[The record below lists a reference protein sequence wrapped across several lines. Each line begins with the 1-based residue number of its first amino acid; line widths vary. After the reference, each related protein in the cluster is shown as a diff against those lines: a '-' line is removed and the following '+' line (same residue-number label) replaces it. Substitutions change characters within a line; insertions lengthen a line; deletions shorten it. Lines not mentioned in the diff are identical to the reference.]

1 MKVCCPNCNLEIDP
15 EIISMFK
22 LKKDVVVSS
31 ANSGGG
37 GCVCVGGGGCCC
49 ASVSVNESGSASV
62 SVNDSSSSSSTS
74 SSHECIICCEI
85 VDKLVKCE
93 YCNNTCCNDCFQQHL
108 LLSGIKPK
116 CMHCAANLL
125 FEHIIKMSDSEW
137 YTKVYRLKL
146 QEFFFIEEKKLIPES
161 IDHMHAY
168 LNAQGYARVAQMIKV
183 RVPGRWNMY
192 HGDIEYEYEEQLE
205 ELSLS
210 EINANRCL
218 EEYGKGWV
226 RFNFETNQFD
236 DHTTKKLNAY
246 DESIFPCPMSMCLG
260 FVREGYCNICNKH
273 VCSDCREPK
282 SSTHKCNP
290 DTIKSIRVLA
300 KSGRNCPKC
309 YIPISKIDGCD
320 QMFCTEC
327 KTTFSWN
334 SGRIYNDNEFHH
346 NPHYLDWI
354 AEQRKNEALIRI
366 MHLRQ
371 DDYNCNEYISIK
383 NLLSCFSLEANQKYK
398 QYKNSRK
405 ISLVIKPLENEAEYM
420 SEFLKYHK
428 DILHVRATAGNH
440 ANVQPLDN
448 NDLRVQLLSNEID
461 EKKFKELTELKYYDY
476 NKSMLYCNIYMM
488 VYMSAIILFDNLYV
502 FTHSKTKIK
511 QSKLE
516 FLFDTYLQFQ
526 KIIEFANSKLDYN
539 KQIFGHDPRFIKFHQ

>member
-1 MKVCCPNCNLEIDP
+1 MKVCCPNCDLEFDP

-22 LKKDVVVSS
+22 LEKEDVQVVVTSS
-31 ANSGGG
+31 ANSGCGE
-37 GCVCVGGGGCCC
+37 CVCVGGGG
-49 ASVSVNESGSASV
+49 GGGGI
-62 SVNDSSSSSSTS
+62 STS
-74 SSHECIICCEI
+74 TNTSTNTDSGHECIICCEM

-108 LLSGIKPK
+108 LMSGIKPK

-125 FEHIIKMSDSEW
+125 FEHIIKMSDPEW

-146 QEFFFIEEKKLIPES
+146 QEIFFIEEKKLIPES
-161 IDHMHAY
+161 IDPMRAY
-168 LNAQGYARVAQMIKV
+168 LDAQAYARIPMTI
-183 RVPGRWNMY
+183 RVPVFHPWDMIGGCMI
-192 HGDIEYEYEEQLE
+192 GDEYEDQLD
-205 ELSLS
+205 ELSLTAM
-210 EINANRCL
+210 NANRCV

-226 RFNFETNQFD
+226 GFNFETNQFD

-260 FVREGYCNICNKH
+260 LVREGFCNICNKN

-282 SSTHKCNP
+282 SSTHKCNT
-290 DTIKSIRVLA
+290 DIIKSIRALT

-334 SGRIYNDNEFHH
+334 SGRIVNDNEFHH

-354 AEQRKNEALIRI
+354 TEKRKNEALIQI
-366 MHLRQ
+366 MRLRQ
-371 DDYNCNEYISIK
+371 DDYNCNEYITKK
-383 NLLSCFSLEANQKYK
+383 NLLSCFSSEANEKHK
-398 QYKNSRK
+398 HYKNSSK
-405 ISLVIKPLENEAEYM
+405 ISLVIKPLESEAEYM

-440 ANVQPLDN
+440 ANVQPFDN

-461 EKKFKELTELKYYDY
+461 EKRFKELVELKYYDY
-476 NKSMLYCNIYMM
+476 NKSMLYCNVYMM

-502 FTHSKTKIK
+502 YTHGKTKIK